1 MTPAPSSGA
10 LYLRLLSYVRP
21 YLKVFALAVLLLSLG
36 AAAQTAAFAK
46 ITQKKGAFEDV
57 RQDVADAI
65 VARGFVIDYTARIG
79 EMLSRTAKDVGA
91 TTEVYKSAVAM
102 QFCSAKLS
110 RDMFEADPATIA
122 FCPYVIAVY
131 ELTAKPGI
139 VHIAYRRFPSIASRP
154 TRKTVA
160 AVQRTLDE
168 IIAKAAK

>member
-1 MTPAPSSGA
+1 MQLS
-10 LYLRLLSYVRP
+10 RLIT
-21 YLKVFALAVLLLSLG
+21 AAVCLLLTT
-36 AAAQTAAFAK
+36 ACATAQTASYAK

-65 VARGFVIDYTARIG
+65 VNRGLVIDYTARIG
-79 EMLSRTAKDVGA
+79 EMLVRTAKDVGA
-91 TTEVYKSAVAM
+91 TREIYKGAVAM

-110 RDMFEADPATIA
+110 RDMFEADPATVA